1 VAGIGRGEA
10 VWGGGFEWVRF
21 FAVLRMTTRFGAWGR
36 AAGGR
41 GWIWARALCL
51 WCGGGGE
58 VEEVGLE
65 GVEADE
71 EAGVG

>member
-1 VAGIGRGEA
+1 VGKRFG
-10 VWGGGFEWVRF
+10 GGGFEWVRF

-41 GWIWARALCL
+41 GWIWAWALCL